1 MASEVKISKATIIS
15 VVVAF
20 IVGFLISRAFIEEPT
35 TIVKESVKYEPSPY
49 AVHDTIEKPV
59 PYEVIKDSIVYL
71 PGKLVEVDTAAILS
85 DYFLKRRYKLDFSTD
100 TTGTFLINAEVY
112 ENKLVN
118 AVSTIRPLYRTR
130 TKEKVIY
137 KVPALQFYG
146 MIGTSVDLKTNKIQF
161 GVDLKQ
167 KFMIGASGMR
177 LDDRYGYT
185 LDFGIKF

>member
-20 IVGFLISRAFIEEPT
+20 IVGFLISRAFIEEPK

-71 PGKLVEVDTAAILS
+71 PGKLIEVDTAAILS
-85 DYFLKRRYKLDFSTD
+85 DYFLKRKYKLDFSTD
-100 TTGTFLINAEVY
+100 TTGTFLINAEVC

-118 AVSTIRPLYRTR
+118 AISTIRPLYRTR

-161 GVDLKQ
+161 G
-167 KFMIGASGMR
+167 GASGIR

-185 LDFGIKF
+185 LDFGVKF

>member
-35 TIVKESVKYEPSPY
+35 PIIKESIKYEPSPY
-49 AVHDTIEKPV
+49 VVHDTIEKPV
-59 PYEVIKDSIVYL
+59 PYEVIRDTTIYL
-71 PGKLVEVDTAAILS
+71 PGKPIKVDTAAILA
-85 DYFLKRRYKLDFSTD
+85 DYFLRRKYKLDFSTD

-118 AVSTIRPLYRTR
+118 ATSTVRPLYRTR
-130 TKEKVIY
+130 TKETVIY
-137 KVPALQFYG
+137 KIPALQFYG
-146 MIGTSVDLKTNKIQF
+146 MIGSSVDLKTNKIQF

-167 KFMIGASGMR
+167 KFMIGASGIR

-185 LDFGIKF
+185 LDFGVKF

>member
-1 MASEVKISKATIIS
+1 MASEVKISKAAIIS

-100 TTGTFLINAEVY
+100 TTGTFLINAEVC

-118 AVSTIRPLYRTR
+118 AISTIRPLYRTR